1 MQHWHREHFSTHR
14 FYADVLLSFALKF
27 GEEELDLL
35 EPGRDR
41 HGYDCV
47 LIRTGKGDPQVRYI
61 QMKSTETAETP
72 LANIHSQMLLK
83 EHREVVQIRVSN
95 QGDCTYHFLADF
107 GRVAFLAL
115 SIAQRSTAN
124 GTDKAEADLQK
135 ILLKFRELVGGGSL
149 PSSFREVKEQWS
161 DIKPVKWHAFDG
173 QLRLKRGQLWAEVL
187 KPLARLYRT
196 TTPDADAKIDINPR
210 WTRKV
215 SAKELA
221 DFIFR

>member
-14 FYADVLLSFALKF
+14 FYADVLLSFAQKF

-47 LIRTGKGDPQVRYI
+47 LIRTGTGDPLIRYI
-61 QMKSTETAETP
+61 QMKSTEAADTP

-83 EHREVVQIRVSN
+83 EHREVVQVRISS

-107 GRVAFLAL
+107 GRVAYLAL
-115 SIAQRSTAN
+115 NIAQRGHAN
-124 GTDKAEADLQK
+124 GTNKVEADLK
-135 ILLKFRELVGGGSL
+135 NALMKLRDLVGGGSM
-149 PSSFREVKEQWS
+149 PASFREVLEQWS

-173 QLRLKRGQLWAEVL
+173 QLRPKRGQLWSEVL
-187 KPLARLYRT
+187 KPMARLYRMT
-196 TTPDADAKIDINPR
+196 TTDTEAKITINPR

-215 SAKELA
+215 GAKELA

>member
-47 LIRTGKGDPQVRYI
+47 LIRTGTGDPQIRYI
-61 QMKSTETAETP
+61 QMKSTEAAETP

-115 SIAQRSTAN
+115 SIAQRGTAN
-124 GTDKAEADLQK
+124 GANKAETDLKNALQK
-135 ILLKFRELVGGGSL
+135 LRDLVGGGTM
-149 PSSFREVKEQWS
+149 PTSFREVLEQWA
-161 DIKPVKWHAFDG
+161 DIKPVKWHGFDG

-196 TTPDADAKIDINPR
+196 TTVDAEAKITINPR

-215 SAKELA
+215 SSKELA

>member
-47 LIRTGKGDPQVRYI
+47 LIRTGTGDPQIRYI
-61 QMKSTETAETP
+61 QMKSTEAAETS

-83 EHREVVQIRVSN
+83 EHREVVQIRISS

-115 SIAQRSTAN
+115 SIAQRGTAN
-124 GTDKAEADLQK
+124 ATDKAEADLK
-135 ILLKFRELVGGGSL
+135 KVLLKFRELVGGGSL
-149 PSSFREVKEQWS
+149 PSSSREVREQWS

-173 QLRLKRGQLWAEVL
+173 QLRLKRGQLWSEVL

-196 TTPDADAKIDINPR
+196 TNTDGEAKISINPR

-215 SAKELA
+215 TAKELA
-221 DFIFR
+221 EFIFR